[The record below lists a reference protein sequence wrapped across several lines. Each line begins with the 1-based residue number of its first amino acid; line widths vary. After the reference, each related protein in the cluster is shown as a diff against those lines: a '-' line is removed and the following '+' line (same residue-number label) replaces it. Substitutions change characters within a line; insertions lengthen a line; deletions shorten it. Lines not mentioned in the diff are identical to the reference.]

1 MHNALT
7 TPLHETASMV
17 LEQMAFL
24 CSVAVEAELP
34 VDAGDGIVGVDFAG
48 PYQGRLLVSMAT
60 GTLPTF
66 AANMIGA
73 DEPPPEDVQRDALGE
88 LANVICGNLLPRV
101 TENNPVF
108 DLSTPQSYASWEA
121 AFGGVGERVAHV
133 TLNMDRGRA
142 DVVFCRN

>member
-1 MHNALT
+1 MPNALT
-7 TPLHETASMV
+7 TPLHETAAMV

-24 CSVAVEAELP
+24 CSTAVDAELP
-34 VDAGDGIVGVDFAG
+34 VDPGDGIVGVDFAG

-73 DEPPPEDVQRDALGE
+73 DEPPPAEVQRDALGE
-88 LANVICGNLLPRV
+88 LANVICGNLLPKV
-101 TENNPVF
+101 TESNPVF
-108 DLSTPQSYASWEA
+108 DLSTPQSYPSWEA
-121 AFGGVGERVAHV
+121 AFQGIGERVAHV
-133 TLNMDRGRA
+133 ALNLDGGRA